1 MKTAIRLLSVA
12 LTLVV
17 VVGGYLILRSD
28 TPPESV
34 VLSGVARSAA
44 PAVATTTTTTA
55 PSTTVVESVD
65 PVIATTP
72 PTRVRNAH
80 QTGDTLPLPD
90 PKIIVN
96 SLPYEQYN
104 PEPAKQAW
112 YLMTSLRGCPNT
124 EYIACWDKAT
134 QDAWWPFVYDVM
146 KGESAFC
153 PNRLRGDT
161 MIPYSMCVH
170 EVDKNGR
177 PKQGPHEDAGF
188 GQATSAW
195 HGRNGL
201 TCKLV
206 GLCGKHAIIESPW
219 NSMLGSVIVPM
230 EQAGS
235 QPWCWDARARRIH
248 PTCYDAPD
256 GRY

>member
-1 MKTAIRLLSVA
+1 MRRMAVLGAALLVLTACGVEPQAVERGNVVEMVEVPMVTRA
-12 LTLVV
+12 PVEVV
-17 VVGGYLILRSD
+17 VPETS
-28 TPPESV
+28 PPDPTV
-34 VLSGVARSAA
+34 
-44 PAVATTTTTTA
+44 PA
-55 PSTTVVESVD
+55 
-65 PVIATTP
+65 
-72 PTRVRNAH
+72 TRVMNAH

-90 PKIIVN
+90 PKVIVN
-96 SLPYEQYN
+96 SLPYQHYN

-112 YLMTSLRGCPNT
+112 YLMTSLRGCPQT
-124 EYIACWDKAT
+124 KYIACWDEAT
-134 QDAWWPFVYDVM
+134 QDAWWPFIYDVM

-153 PNRLRGDT
+153 PNRFRGDV

-170 EVDKNGR
+170 ELDANGR
-177 PKQGPHEDAGF
+177 PKQGIHEDAGF

-201 TCKLV
+201 SCKLE
-206 GLCGKHAIIESPW
+206 GLCGKWAIIESPW
-219 NSMLGSVIVPM
+219 NSMLGSVIVPL

-235 QPWCWDARARRIH
+235 QPWCWDAWARDYH